1 MKFSKFLNKIIVTSV
16 IFSILFTNT
25 AQALTAITADN
36 RTTEVIVNITKSGE
50 PSDLPV
56 ASVSDFFDKENIHLL
71 QNFDLSAY
79 TGKKVF
85 VGYGLYDTK
94 EENCKFIEKPGL
106 SKLDYEANFPKNAN
120 FNQHSYAISK
130 VRIPYSSCKALGT
143 QFGGYPVA
151 IDSAAENMFLA
162 GTFTKTTINSN
173 LVDSIW
179 VGAKRTSCDTPLYT
193 NEIAMNQN
201 YEKWKT
207 EAMGNIC
214 EASKLNVK
222 ADKDG
227 SWSKTSETL
236 PAYCVIEF
244 ENTDY
249 TKPLKMCAPWW
260 KVIREYPNK
269 QPGLYNTEELKR
281 INQADI
287 PIQVLVCTKYDTN
300 TTTTPLEERITRTAH
315 CTDYY
320 SRTVAPECVRDM
332 KQAQCKVDECGGY
345 IKNVCRLK
353 ASEIVGKGYVKGE
366 VLLNGVITEVKV
378 KDEVTTHEY
387 ECPPSPPSS
396 NNCIEES
403 AVVIYPKECPGSQ
416 CDALKACTLAAKSS
430 KDAIDICYANHPCT
444 KIYGGRDIPP
454 VIDPVTR
461 EVTFLKG
468 KCPDAPISDGS
479 ILDFPVNI
487 EKKMSRVCEEY
498 EMITEEKQIIQQCKL
513 ERPFTDYEVDMSI
526 TETDDYEN
534 NPLCIRMDTVIQ
546 SLEMKT
552 ITMKITNNGFFRN
565 KLSKMFLDDSV
576 ETVFDGGMDIYMLGG
591 AMPMV
596 DGFGIIPGETNSTIS
611 STDTN
616 NTTNI
621 NLDCSA
627 FNPYLTTADETS
639 GTITNPWNIKNY
651 GVFVKDPVTEL
662 FDPNITIIDYSG
674 AKGLIEISDNVINNS
689 TDCSQYA
696 ADISSR
702 WTGTN
707 STATVKTYSKSLVG
721 VDTCILEIPKVG
733 IDSALTSIQPINTD
747 GMKYTF
753 TGSMSKLD
761 CTKKAFCLDGY
772 YNENDF
778 TSSPSAICEV
788 TNGGASGSPTAYLDA
803 IKAAAGIF
811 PPPPPPVETD
821 SLNKNTYIPT
831 PTLETAS
838 STLNGVEN
846 IFMVEEYL
854 RGGWGYYSNYN
865 MWDPISNSIKVSTA
879 QITDFNL
886 LIPEMSKITDYL
898 DYHAILT
905 HESHKAKKPD
915 IAAAAVGGLAVG
927 AAFYAVG
934 AYSAGV
940 AAITAASGAA
950 AAASASTATILS
962 TGAALGPVGWAV
974 VVVVVVFIIL
984 LVLLGKS
991 KSMDRQHTEYHV
1003 YKDIHNDFWEM
1014 GPYETRFHNATTPAG
1029 WQSSN
1034 TPENGS
1040 FHRLTYWHNKNDTGR
1055 HERADFMKA
1064 LSSAYKQKQRLMLEG
1079 GVELSEIDRMAHPD
1093 EISINY
1099 GYPACKWYKPSC
1111 EKMDIHKAE
1120 VVTNGQLI
1128 SENTPTTSVNIL
1140 GWGAL
1145 TTKEK
1150 IHKKMSTVYLGAV
1163 NTLVVLVPYQGDY
1176 EFKAFNKYDTLLST
1190 RVIHESS
1197 FAGLNTSQ
1205 DLKSAQVNFALG
1217 MNLAPGIV
1225 DGLNKDA
1232 CIKDRA
1238 VEWGGG
1244 VSGVFFETQ
1253 RTEES
1258 KSCQKSVNGYVKDQS
1273 MTSIFVKPLNMDRG
1287 FTYQLTKPMPFPNRV
1302 WVATLD
1308 NREIRNYRCFEDWP
1322 DCGDTEF
1329 KEAK

>member
-16 IFSILFTNT
+16 TFSILFTNT

-214 EASKLNVK
+214 EASKLNIK

-227 SWSKTSETL
+227 AWSKTSDTIS
-236 PAYCVIEF
+236 AYCVIEF

-387 ECPPSPPSS
+387 QCPPSPPSS

-565 KLSKMFLDDSV
+565 KLSKMFLDH
-576 ETVFDGGMDIYMLGG
+576 TVQTIFDGGIDLYILGG
-591 AMPMV
+591 AMPLV
-596 DGFGIIPGETNSTIS
+596 DGFGRESGDTTAPVSF
-611 STDTN
+611 DTN
-616 NTTNI
+616 TTSTATV
-621 NLDCSA
+621 NLDCSPY
-627 FNPYLTTADETS
+627 NPYLTEADELA
-639 GTITNPWNIKNY
+639 GTMTNLWSIKNY
-651 GVFVKDPVTEL
+651 GVFVKDPVTEA

-689 TDCSQYA
+689 TECSQYA

-702 WTGTN
+702 WTGAN
-707 STATVKTYSKSLVG
+707 STVSVKTYSKNPVG
-721 VDTCILEIPKVG
+721 VDTCILEINKVG

-747 GMKYTF
+747 GMKYIF
-753 TGSMSKLD
+753 SGAMSKLD
-761 CTKKAFCLDGY
+761 CTKKAFCLNGY
-772 YNENDF
+772 YNENAF
-778 TSSPSAICEV
+778 TSAPSAICEV
-788 TNGGASGSPTAYLDA
+788 TNGGESGSPTSYYESIQAA
-803 IKAAAGIF
+803 SGIVPAPIPPAVSESVNKASYF
-811 PPPPPPVETD
+811 PLPTVE
-821 SLNKNTYIPT
+821 N
-831 PTLETAS
+831 AS

-846 IFMVEEYL
+846 IFLVEEYL

-865 MWDPISNSIKVSTA
+865 MWDPLSNSIKVSTA

-915 IAAAAVGGLAVG
+915 VAAAVIGGAAVG
-927 AAFYAVG
+927 AAVAV
-934 AYSAGV
+934 SLV
-940 AAITAASGAA
+940 AANGTLLALGLLGPAGWAALVVVAIITFLVVMAAS
-950 AAASASTATILS
+950 
-962 TGAALGPVGWAV
+962 
-974 VVVVVVFIIL
+974 
-984 LVLLGKS
+984 KN
-991 KSMDRQHTEYHV
+991 MDRQHTEYHV

-1014 GPYETRFHNATTPAG
+1014 GPYETRFHNIETPSG
-1029 WQSSN
+1029 WRSSN

-1040 FHRLTYWHNKNDTGR
+1040 FHRLTYWHNKTDTGR
-1055 HERADFMKA
+1055 DEPQTFLKT
-1064 LSSAYKQKQRLMLEG
+1064 LKQIYKQKQQLMVQG
-1079 GVELSEIDRMAHPD
+1079 GIELSEVDRVAHPD

-1099 GYPACKWYKPSC
+1099 GYPTCKWYKPWC
-1111 EKMDIHKAE
+1111 TKQTNHNAE
-1120 VVTNGQLI
+1120 VVTNGQI
-1128 SENTPTTSVNIL
+1128 VSENTPTTSVNIL

-1145 TTKEK
+1145 TIKEK

-1163 NTLVVLVPYQGDY
+1163 NTLVILVPYQGDY
-1176 EFKAFNKYDTLLST
+1176 EFKAFNKYNTLLST

-1258 KSCQKSVNGYVKDQS
+1258 KSCQKSVNAYVKDQS